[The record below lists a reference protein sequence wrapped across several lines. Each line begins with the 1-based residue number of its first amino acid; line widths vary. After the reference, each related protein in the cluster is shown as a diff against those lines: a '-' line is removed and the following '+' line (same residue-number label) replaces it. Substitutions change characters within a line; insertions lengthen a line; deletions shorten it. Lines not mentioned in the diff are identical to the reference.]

1 MILNKNTMGVC
12 IMKAMKALVILGS
25 PRINMN
31 TDILLNE
38 IIKGLQSKNVEVEKI
53 MLGRLKFDPCIAC
66 DACARTGFCYK
77 QDDLTSI
84 YDKFNNSDII
94 VIGSP
99 MYFNSVTAI
108 TKAMIDRCQSFWSSK
123 YKLNQSSIDRNR
135 KRRGMFVGVGGAK
148 YADLEGGFIGATVVM
163 ELFFRAINAE
173 YMYNMLIDN
182 TDEIFVGDREELLK
196 EAYEMGVKLA
206 KDQVK

>member
-1 MILNKNTMGVC
+1 
-12 IMKAMKALVILGS
+12 MKALVILGS

-31 TDILLNE
+31 TDTLLNE
-38 IIKGLQSKNVEVEKI
+38 VIKGLQSQNVEVEKI
-53 MLGRLKFDPCIAC
+53 ILSRLKFEPCIAC
-66 DACARTGFCYK
+66 DVCAETGHCYK

-94 VIGSP
+94 IVGSP

-123 YKLNQSSIDRNR
+123 YKLNRSSIDRNR

-148 YADLEGGFIGATVVM
+148 YTELEKGFIGATVVM
-163 ELFFRAINAE
+163 ELFFRATNTE
-173 YMYNMLIDN
+173 YMYNMLVDN
-182 TDEIFVGDREELLK
+182 TDEVFVGDREELLK
-196 EAYEMGVKLA
+196 EAYEMGIKLT
-206 KDQVK
+206 KTE